1 MTPLVVCDSG
11 LGGLDVA
18 AHFFA
23 PDAGERKWDIIYVN
37 AYPSREW
44 GYNDLP
50 SPKAQEELF
59 QSVLEDM
66 RRFTPAQCLIACNTL
81 SIIWERLSAYYQPP
95 FPVIGIIET
104 AVEQMSAYLT
114 SHPESELLML
124 GTKSTIASGVYPQ
137 RLVERGIASER
148 LHCLA
153 CPKLATLIEQDPAA
167 PAVGERIADVA
178 AQSVELFTKKPPR
191 LALAFC
197 CTHYGYATPFWRNA
211 FRPHF
216 GEIDILNPNDSMTCP
231 GAGASFRY
239 VTKTE
244 MTCSQRNAMG
254 DWFSGSAPQIAEQLR
269 LAPIMK

>member
-18 AHFFA
+18 AHFFS
-23 PDAGERKWDIIYVN
+23 PDAGERKWDIIYFN

-81 SIIWERLSAYYQPP
+81 SIIWKRLSAYYQPS
-95 FPVIGIIET
+95 FPVTGIIET
-104 AVEQMSAYLT
+104 AVEQMKGYLQT
-114 SHPESELLML
+114 HSQSELLIL
-124 GTKSTIASGVYPQ
+124 GTKSTIESGIYPQ
-137 RLVERGIASER
+137 LLIEQGISSER
-148 LHCLA
+148 FHSLA
-153 CPKLATLIEQDPAA
+153 CPKLATLIEQGPAA
-167 PAVGERIADVA
+167 QEVGERINAVA
-178 AQSVELFTKKPPR
+178 LQASRLFAARQPSR

-211 FRPHF
+211 FKPLF
-216 GEIDILNPNDSMTCP
+216 GEIDIVNPNDALSLP
-231 GAGASFRY
+231 GAGASFQY
-239 VTKTE
+239 VTLTE
-244 MTCSQRNAMG
+244 MTPSQKCAMTE
-254 DWFSGSAPQIAEQLR
+254 WFSAT
-269 LAPIMK
+269 APIIARELH